1 MVFIRIYDAK
11 SLKAHILVGTAESA
25 SLTFWFLSYR
35 SASFHPGAQSTEIES
50 HKPAPLFCLED
61 AAYSTQTQLR
71 ARVS

>member
-35 SASFHPGAQSTEIES
+35 SAS
-50 HKPAPLFCLED
+50 L
-61 AAYSTQTQLR
+61 STQEHSPLR
-71 ARVS
+71 SNLINLHLYSAWKMLPILLKPN